1 LLVSSVF
8 TFIELVSE
16 RAEDNLDDLI
26 PEALG
31 VEELE
36 TLVEVVGVLIEFET
50 EGVALLILE
59 EADFNAELTLVVAVF
74 AAVFVGEDPVE
85 LVVVGLAEGIRD
97 FISFIKGLVVELV
110 PRVRSRSALAAASLG
125 LALAQVSIGS
135 FLVVEVELEEGPV
148 VLEEP
153 VEPVEGLVVLEE
165 PVEPVEGLVVLEE
178 PVEPVEGLVVDEGLE
193 EEELL

>member
-1 LLVSSVF
+1 MRPLLVSSVF

-74 AAVFVGEDPVE
+74 AGEDLVE
-85 LVVVGLAEGIRD
+85 LVVVVGLAEGIRD

-135 FLVVEVELEEGPV
+135 FLVVEVELEEGLV

-153 VEPVEGLVVLEE
+153 VELEEGLVVLEE
-165 PVEPVEGLVVLEE
+165 PVEPVE
-178 PVEPVEGLVVDEGLE
+178 
-193 EEELL
+193 EELLRPTPVLPPESLY

>member
-50 EGVALLILE
+50 EGVAFLILE

-74 AAVFVGEDPVE
+74 AGEDGE
-85 LVVVGLAEGIRD
+85 VGLLTG
-97 FISFIKGLVVELV
+97 
-110 PRVRSRSALAAASLG
+110 
-125 LALAQVSIGS
+125 
-135 FLVVEVELEEGPV
+135 
-148 VLEEP
+148 VL
-153 VEPVEGLVVLEE
+153 L
-165 PVEPVEGLVVLEE
+165 
-178 PVEPVEGLVVDEGLE
+178 
-193 EEELL
+193 